1 MIGSHPITAP
11 TPPRGFGG
19 SARAIGRKVWY
30 GPDAMLTPM
39 QLLLEDK
46 REEVEYDVEIDS
58 RVRPGSTYP
67 NCQV

>member
-1 MIGSHPITAP
+1 
-11 TPPRGFGG
+11 
-19 SARAIGRKVWY
+19 
-30 GPDAMLTPM
+30 MLTPM